1 MLSEYLLA
9 PHSSPTREARLL
21 HRSVEASRLHMEAG
35 FMSSS
40 PRSGANAPLPS
51 FLPKQ
56 RGKIPRFTS
65 VLTLASPAFP
75 FIIFPHPP
83 GTPGNRNPSLGDAS
97 PVEVAEGHQGCWCL
111 VSSANSTFHW
121 PAGHRRLETLHL
133 TLLELSKHLLKL
145 ILPQFASLATVLKE
159 QLGQQP
165 GEVLQALRLLS
176 ILVPG
181 AAF

>member
-1 MLSEYLLA
+1 MRLVNAQPDIHTLSEYLLA

-56 RGKIPRFTS
+56 R
-65 VLTLASPAFP
+65 
-75 FIIFPHPP
+75 
-83 GTPGNRNPSLGDAS
+83 
-97 PVEVAEGHQGCWCL
+97 
-111 VSSANSTFHW
+111 
-121 PAGHRRLETLHL
+121 GHRRLETLHL